1 MIRQLLT
8 SRTIIPVLTICSLL
22 AAASVTSWAQSSTTT
37 GRTATTSVDSTSTF
51 RVDVVYGALTS
62 SADVDGRAVSPSF
75 RYSMPCGYY
84 RLHGAAGFVH
94 TVVDRPGNESRQ
106 LFGLTNAIIGI
117 SRPLE
122 LPQISTT
129 FNIGLSAGIP
139 LAFYMMDDVEDK
151 RVYDFGLTTSMAA
164 QGFTMPYQWMV
175 NTAPIFAN
183 VETFTEFADGFG
195 LSLDVAPAV
204 LLPLNDRPVAA
215 SVAWNISADVRSGRY
230 AVDLGVSTFVSTTA
244 LENGDHS
251 QSAVVT
257 HHSYDLG
264 AVGIDLL
271 VALNLDGPHGL
282 FFENTS
288 VRTGARIGLSYTFGD
303 KP

>member
-1 MIRQLLT
+1 MLIVSLFAVVSAT
-8 SRTIIPVLTICSLL
+8 SH
-22 AAASVTSWAQSSTTT
+22 AQSSTTT
-37 GRTATTSVDSTSTF
+37 STTSTADTTSTI

-75 RYSMPCGYY
+75 RYSMPCGNY

-94 TVVDRPGNESRQ
+94 TVVDRPGKESRQ

-122 LPQISTT
+122 LPHISTT
-129 FNIGLSAGIP
+129 LNIGLSAGIP

-151 RVYDFGLTTSMAA
+151 RVYDFGLTTAMAA

-183 VETFTEFADGFG
+183 VETFTEFAEGFG

-230 AVDLGVSTFVSTTA
+230 SVDLGVSTFVSTTA

-257 HHSYDLG
+257 HHSYDFG
-264 AVGIDLL
+264 AVCVDLL

-303 KP
+303 TP